1 MAKVNYE
8 KIWKELKESKQ
19 KNYRLMLEMKEE
31 QLPYTSTM
39 LTLKRMI
46 GELEIE
52 LSEMDERE
60 GSNDQQEFVK
70 QLCEEGVYDRYHEMR
85 EKTWNKRMEEE
96 SDKENNKDSF
106 VSWAWSNQETGEKE
120 SPFGSSIHSFSL
132 HMPNRSSS
140 FL

>member
-1 MAKVNYE
+1 MKKVNYE

-46 GELEIE
+46 GELGIE
-52 LSEMDERE
+52 LSEMDERD
-60 GSNDQQEFVK
+60 GSNDQQEFVNR
-70 QLCEEGVYDRYHEMR
+70 LCEEGVYDRYHEMR

-106 VSWAWSNQETGEKE
+106 VSWAWTNQETGEKE
-120 SPFGSSIHSFSL
+120 SPFAVIEKIAKYHGIGKGSE
-132 HMPNRSSS
+132 
-140 FL
+140 

>member
-1 MAKVNYE
+1 MKKVNYE

-31 QLPYTSTM
+31 QLPYTSSM

-46 GELEIE
+46 GELGIE
-52 LSEMDERE
+52 LSEMDERD
-60 GSNDQQEFVK
+60 GSNDQQEFVNM
-70 QLCEEGVYDRYHEMR
+70 LCEEGVYDRYHEMR

-106 VSWAWSNQETGEKE
+106 VSWAWTNQETWEKE
-120 SPFGSSIHSFSL
+120 SPFAVIEKIAKYHGVGKGSE
-132 HMPNRSSS
+132 
-140 FL
+140 

>member
-1 MAKVNYE
+1 MKKVNYE

-52 LSEMDERE
+52 LSEMDERD
-60 GSNDQQEFVK
+60 GSNDQQEFVNR
-70 QLCEEGVYDRYHEMR
+70 LCEEGVYDRYHEMR

-106 VSWAWSNQETGEKE
+106 VSWAWTNQETGEKE
-120 SPFGSSIHSFSL
+120 SPFAVIEKIAKYHGIGKGSE
-132 HMPNRSSS
+132 
-140 FL
+140 

>member
-8 KIWKELKESKQ
+8 KIWKELKKSKQ

-31 QLPYTSTM
+31 QLPYISTM

-52 LSEMDERE
+52 LSEMDERD
-60 GSNDQQEFVK
+60 GSNDQQEFVN

-106 VSWAWSNQETGEKE
+106 VSWAWSNQETGGKE
-120 SPFGSSIHSFSL
+120 SPYGVIEKIVKLHGVGKGSE
-132 HMPNRSSS
+132 
-140 FL
+140 

>member
-8 KIWKELKESKQ
+8 KIWKEFKKSKQ
-19 KNYRLMLEMKEE
+19 KNYRLMLEMKGE

-39 LTLKRMI
+39 LALKRMI

-52 LSEMDERE
+52 LSEMDERD
-60 GSNDQQEFVK
+60 GSNDQQEFVNR
-70 QLCEEGVYDRYHEMR
+70 LCEEGVYDRYHEMR

-106 VSWAWSNQETGEKE
+106 VSWAWTNQETGEKE
-120 SPFGSSIHSFSL
+120 SPFAVIEKIAKYHGIGKGSE
-132 HMPNRSSS
+132 
-140 FL
+140 

>member
-1 MAKVNYE
+1 MKKINYE

-52 LSEMDERE
+52 LSEMDERD
-60 GSNDQQEFVK
+60 GSNDQQEFVNR
-70 QLCEEGVYDRYHEMR
+70 LCEEGVYDRYHEMR

-106 VSWAWSNQETGEKE
+106 VSWAWTNQETGEKE
-120 SPFGSSIHSFSL
+120 SPFAVIEKIAKYHGIGKGSD
-132 HMPNRSSS
+132 
-140 FL
+140 

>member
-1 MAKVNYE
+1 MKKVNYE

-46 GELEIE
+46 GELGIE
-52 LSEMDERE
+52 LSEMDERD
-60 GSNDQQEFVK
+60 GSNDQQEFVNR
-70 QLCEEGVYDRYHEMR
+70 LCEEGVYDRYHEMR

-106 VSWAWSNQETGEKE
+106 VSWAWTNQETGEKE
-120 SPFGSSIHSFSL
+120 SPFAVIEKIAKYHGIGKGSD
-132 HMPNRSSS
+132 
-140 FL
+140 

>member
-1 MAKVNYE
+1 MKKVNYE

-31 QLPYTSTM
+31 QLPYTSSM

-46 GELEIE
+46 GELGIE
-52 LSEMDERE
+52 LSEMDERD
-60 GSNDQQEFVK
+60 GSNDQQEFVNM
-70 QLCEEGVYDRYHEMR
+70 LCEEGVYDRYHEMR

-106 VSWAWSNQETGEKE
+106 VSWAWTNQETGEKE
-120 SPFGSSIHSFSL
+120 SPFAVIEKIAKYHGVGKGSE
-132 HMPNRSSS
+132 
-140 FL
+140 

>member
-1 MAKVNYE
+1 MKKVNYE

-31 QLPYTSTM
+31 QLPYTSSM

-46 GELEIE
+46 GELGIE
-52 LSEMDERE
+52 LSEMDERD
-60 GSNDQQEFVK
+60 GSNDQQEFVNR
-70 QLCEEGVYDRYHEMR
+70 LCEEGVYDRYHEMR

-106 VSWAWSNQETGEKE
+106 VSWAWTNQETGEKE
-120 SPFGSSIHSFSL
+120 SPFAVIEKDRKSVV
-132 HMPNRSSS
+132 
-140 FL
+140 

>member
-1 MAKVNYE
+1 MKKVNYE

-52 LSEMDERE
+52 LSEMDERD
-60 GSNDQQEFVK
+60 GSNDQQEFVNR
-70 QLCEEGVYDRYHEMR
+70 LCEEGVYDRYHEMR

-106 VSWAWSNQETGEKE
+106 VSWAWSNQETGGKE
-120 SPFGSSIHSFSL
+120 SPYGVIEKIAKLHGIGKGSD
-132 HMPNRSSS
+132 
-140 FL
+140 

>member
-1 MAKVNYE
+1 MKKVNYE

-46 GELEIE
+46 GELGIE
-52 LSEMDERE
+52 LSEMDERD
-60 GSNDQQEFVK
+60 GSNDQQEFVNR
-70 QLCEEGVYDRYHEMR
+70 LCEEGVYDRYHEMR

-106 VSWAWSNQETGEKE
+106 VSWAWTNQETGEKE
-120 SPFGSSIHSFSL
+120 SPFAVIEKIAKYHGVGKGSE
-132 HMPNRSSS
+132 
-140 FL
+140 

>member
-1 MAKVNYE
+1 MKKVNYE

-31 QLPYTSTM
+31 QLPYTSSM

-46 GELEIE
+46 GELGIE
-52 LSEMDERE
+52 LSEMDERD
-60 GSNDQQEFVK
+60 GSNDQQEFVNM
-70 QLCEEGVYDRYHEMR
+70 LCEEGVYDRYHEMR

-106 VSWAWSNQETGEKE
+106 VSWAWTNQETWEKE
-120 SPFGSSIHSFSL
+120 SPFAVIEKIAKYHGVSKGSE
-132 HMPNRSSS
+132 
-140 FL
+140 

>member
-8 KIWKELKESKQ
+8 KIWKELKKSKQ
-19 KNYRLMLEMKEE
+19 KNYRLMLEMKGE

-39 LTLKRMI
+39 LALKRMI

-52 LSEMDERE
+52 LSEMDERD
-60 GSNDQQEFVK
+60 GSNDQQEFVNR
-70 QLCEEGVYDRYHEMR
+70 LCEEGVYDRYHEMR

-106 VSWAWSNQETGEKE
+106 VSWAWTNQETGEKE
-120 SPFGSSIHSFSL
+120 SPFAVIEKVAKYHGIGKGSE
-132 HMPNRSSS
+132 
-140 FL
+140 